1 MGAGGNAGNQS
12 AIKVIRGLAT
22 GSMRPTGAGVR
33 RAMAQ
38 QLAVGLM
45 LGAGLAAGGWL
56 RVYVTN
62 GNALNATA
70 ISISLFLIVVCSV
83 VAGTG
88 ECQLVGVKGTLLHC
102 RCRCATEAN
111 YMFYA
116 PLAHPKLPCQGA
128 SLDGWDGHMAD
139 ATPPVP
145 APGCRAALRPGA
157 RGHRPGQRRHEHPGT
172 RRLHATGCMPQA
184 AWSAPGCH
192 ALLPLKCHSAPRM
205 RPPAHPP
212 SAGPPCQVIMDVSG
226 VLITC
231 ATCHLV
237 LDQLAAGLTATS

>member
-111 YMFYA
+111 SMFHA

-128 SLDGWDGHMAD
+128 SLDGWDEVTWLTQRLLCLLLAAGLPFALARAGID
-139 ATPPVP
+139 P
-145 APGCRAALRPGA
+145 ANA
-157 RGHRPGQRRHEHPGT
+157 GT
-172 RRLHATGCMPQA
+172 SIQVHAGCMPQA
-184 AWSAPGCH
+184 ACRRLLVAPLAVMHFRRYSAI
-192 ALLPLKCHSAPRM
+192 APRM